1 MTLAVD
7 MPLQFPVGLALED
20 YVQQPYLGLS

>member
-1 MTLAVD
+1 MTPAVD
-7 MPLQFPVGLALED
+7 MPLQFPFDPALED